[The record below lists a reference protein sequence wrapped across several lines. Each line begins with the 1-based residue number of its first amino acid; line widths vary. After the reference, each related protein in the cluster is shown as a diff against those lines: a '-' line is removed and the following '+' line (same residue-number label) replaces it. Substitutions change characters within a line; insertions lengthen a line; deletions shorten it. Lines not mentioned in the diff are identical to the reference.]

1 MFFSSFSPWEMEVYE
16 ETNSKSAKVLPLG
29 KDRQRAEG
37 KEKPVGGE
45 TQTHGKLLCDADG
58 RSIYNLHYMP

>member
-37 KEKPVGGE
+37 KEASWWRDID
-45 TQTHGKLLCDADG
+45 TGKVA
-58 RSIYNLHYMP
+58 M